1 MPIEIPI
8 RYFTR
13 TYCQAQ
19 IYALWSSQNRFQN
32 WTQIAELIDWSST
45 WLYLNNNQKITDYS
59 HSFQS
64 STLKTFRIKTLLD
77 ELPTPHILFKR
88 KLTTTPNCHQCNQ
101 QSSSLHWTICPSN
114 SLLLNLINN
123 SLIATIN
130 STKLDISA
138 TQIFTLHHQIK
149 NLDSMTLHSF
159 ANKLSLSSTLTGLIP
174 TDIISILNEITL
186 SQKKA
191 TTLTIQF
198 LLHLNQQI
206 YKQLWIPYCTS
217 RHQLQ
222 TTPTQLSPISNITTP
237 LHQLNTLPNTISKLK
252 VWYPEWIKYHTPINN
267 IITNTQI

>member
-8 RYFTR
+8 RYFVR

-32 WTQIAELIDWSST
+32 WIQIAELIDWSST

-64 STLKTFRIKTLLD
+64 SALKTFRIKTLLN
-77 ELPTPHILFKR
+77 ELPTPHTLFKR

-101 QSSSLHWTICPSN
+101 QSFSLHWTICPSN
-114 SLLLNLINN
+114 SLLFNLIDN
-123 SLIATIN
+123 SLTTTIN

-138 TQIFTLHHQIK
+138 TQLSTLHCQIK
-149 NLDSMTLHSF
+149 NLDSMILHSF
-159 ANKLSLSSTLTGLIP
+159 ANKLSLFSTLTGLIP
-174 TDIISILNEITL
+174 TDIISTLSEITL
-186 SQKKA
+186 SQKRA
-191 TTLTIQF
+191 STLTIQF

-222 TTPTQLSPISNITTP
+222 TLPTQSLLTPNITTP
-237 LHQLNTLPNTISKLK
+237 LYQPNTIPSTISKLK
-252 VWYPEWIKYHTPINN
+252 VWYPEWIKYRTPINN
-267 IITNTQI
+267 IITNIQI